1 MQHKNNAE
9 SYAMFTPPISRAFKS
24 SISLIIATLMLL
36 MPLSGIASLEMSK
49 PEKQG
54 VSSEKLERL
63 SELSKQYV
71 DEGRVTGIV
80 NLVLRN
86 GEVIHYEATG
96 NRGSDDP
103 SPMQVDDLF
112 RIYSM
117 TKPITAV
124 AAMQLYEQGKFQL
137 SDPVTKFVPELKE
150 LKVLNAAGQ
159 FEPAAREMTM
169 HQLLMHTTG
178 MSYGFAA
185 ATDAVDQRYAMADL
199 WAAKDL
205 DELAVRIGQLP
216 LKFHPGDRWHYSVA
230 VDITGIV
237 VQRLSGQPFDEYL
250 EEHIFEPL
258 GMSDTFFEVP
268 ESERERF
275 VPNHFINP
283 ETGALTNTKY
293 APPPFSYRDGV
304 AMIDY
309 FDVSLFSGGGGLVST
324 AMDYAKF
331 SEMMRRGGSFNGA
344 RILGPKTVAFMT
356 KNHLAEN
363 SMLDSWGEKPTDDI
377 GRPGFGFG
385 LGFGV
390 VTDSTA
396 ISIMG
401 SDGEYNWG
409 GAAGTVFWI
418 DPVEE
423 LVVISM
429 IQLMQSPWPL
439 RSDVKVAVYQAL
451 SETYEK

>member
-1 MQHKNNAE
+1 
-9 SYAMFTPPISRAFKS
+9 MFTSHNSRALKS
-24 SISLIIATLMLL
+24 TTSLILATLMLL
-36 MPLSGIASLEMSK
+36 TPLSGFASLEMSK
-49 PEKQG
+49 PEKQD
-54 VSSEKLERL
+54 VSSEKLQRL

-71 DEGRVTGIV
+71 DEGRVAGIV

-96 NRGSDDP
+96 NRGADDP

-124 AAMQLYEQGKFQL
+124 AAMQLYEHGKFQL
-137 SDPVTKFVPELKE
+137 SDPVTKFVPELKD
-150 LKVLNAAGQ
+150 LKVLNASGQ
-159 FEPAAREMTM
+159 FEPVAREMTM

-199 WAAKDL
+199 WASKDL
-205 DELAVRIGQLP
+205 DELAVRIGKLP

-250 EEHIFEPL
+250 QEHIFAPL
-258 GMSDTFFEVP
+258 GMADTFFEVP
-268 ESERERF
+268 ESERDRF

-283 ETGALTNTKY
+283 ETGALANTQY
-293 APPPFSYRDGV
+293 APPPFSYREGV
-304 AMIDY
+304 AMMDY

-331 SEMMRRGGSFNGA
+331 SEMMRRGGTLNGA
-344 RILGPKTVAFMT
+344 HILGPKTVAFMT
-356 KNHLAEN
+356 KNHLAED

-390 VTDSTA
+390 VTDSSA

>member
-1 MQHKNNAE
+1 
-9 SYAMFTPPISRAFKS
+9 MFTSHISRILKS
-24 SISLIIATLMLL
+24 ATSLILAALMLL
-36 MPLSGIASLEMSK
+36 TPLSGFASLEMSK

-54 VSSEKLERL
+54 VSSEKLQRL
-63 SELSKQYV
+63 TELSKQYV
-71 DEGRVTGIV
+71 DEGRVAGIV

-96 NRGSDDP
+96 NRGADDP
-103 SPMQVDDLF
+103 SQMQVDDLF

-137 SDPVTKFVPELKE
+137 SDRVTKFVPELKD
-150 LKVLNAAGQ
+150 LKVLNASGQ
-159 FEPAAREMTM
+159 FEPVAREMTM

-185 ATDAVDQRYAMADL
+185 ATDAIDQRYAMADL
-199 WAAKDL
+199 WASKDL
-205 DELAVRIGQLP
+205 DELAARIGKLP

-230 VDITGIV
+230 VDITGVV

-250 EEHIFEPL
+250 QEHIFAPL
-258 GMSDTFFEVP
+258 GMKDTFFEVP

-275 VPNHFINP
+275 VPNHFLNP
-283 ETGALTNTKY
+283 ETGALTNTQY

-304 AMIDY
+304 AMMDY

-331 SEMMRRGGSFNGA
+331 SEMMRRGGTLNGA
-344 RILGPKTVAFMT
+344 HILGPKTVAFMT
-356 KNHLAEN
+356 KNHLAED

-451 SETYEK
+451 SETFEK